1 MKLNQ
6 DDIRRLYGDAPE
18 DFRQRLRNTLNGLE
32 DKRAVRRRLPAAL
45 LAAAILVVVL
55 AGAGIAANQ
64 LDIFHLLDSASPI
77 VPLGGA
83 EEMVA
88 VNMGVSENEYA
99 TLTVEGAMFD
109 GQGVLVQCRLT
120 PKDSANYALLN
131 DFMQDTSESIYNI
144 EFVPAKTEEGRWM
157 VTEDDGSTTEVINEE
172 GVQQLLVNGQAV
184 EIPSTRTEAN
194 QKDLPVY
201 REDGM
206 IYYAYYRD
214 VKILGRKDGR
224 KTMDWWIYL
233 DTDDERLSENS
244 SDAQEQ
250 EDGSVLF
257 WAEGYA
263 DELLDQDHI
272 GVRIRSAVE
281 VDGTYHE
288 LDEIHFEL
296 PKGEMERSYRLEPVG
311 DSRLERFEM
320 LDGSVVFTRV
330 RGYLKLDYRY
340 EEAEDEPMGVTMK
353 LYDIDGNEINVGG
366 GSRYDQDG
374 VYRESIEMQS
384 YAAAPERV
392 YLEVKVIDSNKT
404 LGRIECRLVGE

>member
-1 MKLNQ
+1 MKLKQ
-6 DDIRRLYGDAPE
+6 DELRRLYGDAPE
-18 DFRQRLRNTLNGLE
+18 DFRLRLRDTLMGLE
-32 DKRAVRRRLPAAL
+32 DRRPVRRRLPAAL
-45 LAAAILVVVL
+45 LAAAILLLVL

-77 VPLGGA
+77 VPLDGA

-88 VNMGVSENEYA
+88 MNMGISENEYA
-99 TLTVEGAMFD
+99 VLTVEGAMFD

-120 PKDSANYALLN
+120 PKDSENYALLN
-131 DFMQDTSESIYNI
+131 DFMQDTPQSIYNI
-144 EFVPAKTEEGRWM
+144 EYVPAEMGEGRWM
-157 VTEDDGSTTEVINEE
+157 VTEDDGATTEVINEG
-172 GVQQLLVNGQAV
+172 GVQQLLVNGQEV
-184 EIPSTRTEAN
+184 EIPSTPAEAK
-194 QKDLPVY
+194 QKELPVY
-201 REDGM
+201 MEDGVV
-206 IYYAYYRD
+206 YYAYYRD
-214 VKILGRKDGR
+214 IKILGRKDGR

-263 DELLDQDHI
+263 DELLDQDRI

-288 LDEIHFEL
+288 LDEVFFEL
-296 PKGEMERSYRLEPVG
+296 PKGEMERSYHLEPVG
-311 DSRLERFEM
+311 DGRLERFEM
-320 LDGSVVFTRV
+320 IDGSVVFTRV

-340 EEAEDEPMGVTMK
+340 EQAANEPMGVTIK
-353 LYDIDGNEINVGG
+353 LYDGDGNEINVGG
-366 GSRYDQDG
+366 GSCYDQNG
-374 VYRESIEMQS
+374 VYHESLEMQS

-392 YLEVKVIDSNKT
+392 YLEAKIIDSDKT
-404 LGRIECRLVGE
+404 LGRIECRLVEE